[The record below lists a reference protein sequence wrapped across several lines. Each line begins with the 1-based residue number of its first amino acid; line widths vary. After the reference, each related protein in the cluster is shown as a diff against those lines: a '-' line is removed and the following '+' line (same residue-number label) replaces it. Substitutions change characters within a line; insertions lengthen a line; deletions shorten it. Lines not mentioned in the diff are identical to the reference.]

1 MCVCV
6 CVCVCVEPFM
16 PFEERGV
23 KKKKNQPQYFKY
35 CQNISAFKQV
45 EIRGYTVYNCKEP
58 VL

>member
-6 CVCVCVEPFM
+6 CVCVSSHLRK
-16 PFEERGV
+16 EEKKK

-35 CQNISAFKQV
+35 CQNISAFKLV
-45 EIRGYTVYNCKEP
+45 EIRGYTVYKCKEP